1 MRCVDKSVINNKA
14 ITKNDT
20 QKLMA
25 TKHEIQ
31 HTLWAS
37 DLIPN
42 MMFNSEADANLM
54 DYMLRK
60 FTSDAECIDEFRKA
74 ENCYASAYAVQY
86 AINNCTFH
94 FNLKGPN
101 SDELIEACENMIDML
116 ESDDN
121 SDCYTA
127 VMNYIFGKL
136 NPGVQEKLV
145 KIM

>member
-1 MRCVDKSVINNKA
+1 
-14 ITKNDT
+14 
-20 QKLMA
+20 MA

-42 MMFNSEADANLM
+42 MMFDSERDANLM
-54 DYMLRK
+54 DEMLNK
-60 FTSDAECIDEFRKA
+60 FTSDGECINEFREA
-74 ENCYASAYAVQY
+74 ENCYASTYAVQY
-86 AINNCTFH
+86 AINNCSFH
-94 FNLKGPN
+94 FNLEGPN
-101 SDELIEACENMIDML
+101 SDDLIAACENMVEMW

-136 NPGVQEKLV
+136 NPGVQDKLA